1 MAISIDHAKAEAILL
16 AESEAATAE
25 RLPSVAAEW
34 HDRVKELGQLCPHR
48 KSSTAIAALGTAIL
62 AKATD
67 ERVDVY
73 SLLDR
78 GEAATSYSAR
88 SLADN
93 VWAKNRAKLEV
104 DLGANG
110 TNPLN
115 NAPFLSKTRIDEISG
130 VKNQKGWAHF
140 ISCMEALKALSGSV
154 QARLALRG
162 FIAARRRSLLA
173 AVTFDPQLGDNLT
186 MASLEALIAEYVAA
200 ESEGG
205 RRAQACAAGIL
216 EAVFG
221 TERIVVGVIND
232 PDRKAPL
239 DVAVKNADGSFE
251 LAFEVKDKPI
261 TDIHIRASIEK
272 TVADHGTRSL
282 TFLAVSHRQKQ
293 MNFDEVTEWAGRRGV
308 KVTIIL
314 SWSTFLT
321 ACRCFAPAQDGLFE
335 GMAFRAVM
343 CRAQEL
349 GAHPEALDSL
359 IEQVRSRT

>member
-1 MAISIDHAKAEAILL
+1 MAISIDHTKAETILL
-16 AESEAATAE
+16 AESEAASAE
-25 RLPSVAAEW
+25 QLPKVAAKW
-34 HDRVKELGQLCPHR
+34 RDRVKELGLLCPHR
-48 KSSTAIAALGTAIL
+48 KSSTVIAALGTAIL

-93 VWAKNRAKLEV
+93 VWARNRAKLEV

-115 NAPFLSKTRIDEISG
+115 NTPFIGKTRIDEITG
-130 VKNQKGWAHF
+130 VRNQEGWALF
-140 ISCMEALKALSGSV
+140 IACMEALKALPNSM

-173 AVTFDPQLGDNLT
+173 AVTFDPQLGDNLS
-186 MASLEALIAEYVAA
+186 MASLEALISEYVVT

-205 RRAQACAAGIL
+205 RRAQACAAGL
-216 EAVFG
+216 LDAVFG
-221 TERIVVGVIND
+221 PERIVVGVIND

-239 DVAVKNADGSFE
+239 DVAVRNADDTFE

-261 TDIHIRASIEK
+261 TDTHVRASVEK

-282 TFLAVSHRQKQ
+282 TFLAVSNRQNQ
-293 MNFDEVTEWAGRRGV
+293 TDFDEVMEWAGKRGV
-308 KVTIIL
+308 TVTVIR
-314 SWSTFLT
+314 SWTMFLT
-321 ACRCFAPAQDGLFE
+321 ACRCFSPARDGVFE
-335 GMAFRAVM
+335 GRALRAIAQ
-343 CRAQEL
+343 RAQEL
-349 GAHPEALDSL
+349 GARPDALESL
-359 IEQVRSRT
+359 IELVQTRT